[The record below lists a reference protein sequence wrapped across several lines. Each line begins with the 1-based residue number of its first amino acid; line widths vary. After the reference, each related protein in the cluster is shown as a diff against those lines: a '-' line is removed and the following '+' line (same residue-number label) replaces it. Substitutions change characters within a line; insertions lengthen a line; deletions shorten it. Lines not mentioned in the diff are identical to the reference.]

1 MSLRGNVPL
10 VWVASNL
17 ILYHSCY
24 WNYLQFTITNTS
36 STIDVPEFSF
46 EASKGQ
52 FSLKSLQWI
61 TRFISNP
68 IFKFEVVSHPR
79 RHTTNAE
86 YACNHVHMCM
96 YMCTQCLH
104 MHAHTSEQTEYFVD
118 PSCTSNWENIS
129 CWQWQS
135 TSKAI
140 WQKQQ
145 LQIFTNIDLNVQVT
159 LSKLFNLSEI
169 QTPYMCRQ

>member
-10 VWVASNL
+10 VWVAANL

-24 WNYLQFTITNTS
+24 WNHLQFTVTNTS

-52 FSLKSLQWI
+52 FSLISLQWI

-68 IFKFEVVSHPR
+68 TFKFEVVSHPIG
-79 RHTTNAE
+79 HTTNAE

-104 MHAHTSEQTEYFVD
+104 MHAHTPQ
-118 PSCTSNWENIS
+118 
-129 CWQWQS
+129 
-135 TSKAI
+135 
-140 WQKQQ
+140 
-145 LQIFTNIDLNVQVT
+145 
-159 LSKLFNLSEI
+159 SKLNIWLILHALPTEKTSLADNGSLPQRLFGRSNSSTFLLTLTLMFKSH
-169 QTPYMCRQ
+169 